1 MRINTVLQK
10 KYPVNSDMY
19 NKVESTKVCMMY
31 NELVQTIFEEL
42 KQSEAV
48 SIKNG
53 SLAVVVSSNY
63 EAQKIKL
70 YEFDI
75 IQNINQ
81 AIDTLQF
88 QVQRLQIRIR

>member
-1 MRINTVLQK
+1 
-10 KYPVNSDMY
+10 
-19 NKVESTKVCMMY
+19 
-31 NELVQTIFEEL
+31 LVDL
-42 KQSEAV
+42 KASEAV
-48 SIKNG
+48 SIQNG
-53 SLAVVVSSNY
+53 SLAIVVNSNY

-75 IQNINQ
+75 IQSLNQ

>member
-10 KYPVNSDMY
+10 KYPANSDMY
-19 NKVESTKVCMMY
+19 SKIESTKVCMLY
-31 NELVQTIFEEL
+31 NELVQTTFEEL
-42 KQSEAV
+42 KTSEAV
-48 SIKNG
+48 SLQHN
-53 SLAVVVSSNY
+53 SLAIVVNSHY

-75 IQNINQ
+75 IQNLNQ
-81 AIDTLQF
+81 ATDIVKF

>member
-10 KYPVNSDMY
+10 KYPAKSDMY
-19 NKVESTKVCMMY
+19 NKIESTKVCMLY
-31 NELVQTIFEEL
+31 NELVQTNFTDL
-42 KQSEAV
+42 KASEAV
-48 SIKNG
+48 SIQNG
-53 SLAVVVSSNY
+53 SLAIVVNSNY

-75 IQNINQ
+75 IQNLNQ
-81 AIDTLQF
+81 AINILQF

>member
-19 NKVESTKVCMMY
+19 NKVESTKVCMLY
-31 NELVQTIFEEL
+31 NELVQTIFDEL

-53 SLAVVVSSNY
+53 SLAVVVNSNY

-75 IQNINQ
+75 IQSLNQ
-81 AIDTLQF
+81 TIDTLQF

>member
-10 KYPVNSDMY
+10 KYPVSSDMY
-19 NKVESTKVCMMY
+19 NKIESTKVCMLY
-31 NELVQTIFEEL
+31 NELVQTTFEML
-42 KQSEAV
+42 KLSEAV
-48 SIKNG
+48 SIQNG
-53 SLAVVVSSNY
+53 SLAIVVNSHY

-75 IQNINQ
+75 IQNLNQ
-81 AIDTLQF
+81 TIDTLKF

>member
-31 NELVQTIFEEL
+31 NELVQTTFADL
-42 KQSEAV
+42 KNSEAV
-48 SIKNG
+48 SIQNG
-53 SLAVVVSSNY
+53 SLAIVVNSNY

-75 IQNINQ
+75 IQSLNQ

>member
-19 NKVESTKVCMMY
+19 NKVESTKVCMLY

-53 SLAVVVSSNY
+53 SLAVVVNSNY

-75 IQNINQ
+75 IQSLNQ

>member
-10 KYPVNSDMY
+10 KYPTNSDMY
-19 NKVESTKVCMMY
+19 SKVESTKVCMLY
-31 NELVQTIFEEL
+31 NELVQTTFEEL
-42 KQSEAV
+42 KSSEAV
-48 SIKNG
+48 SLQQG
-53 SLAVVVSSNY
+53 SLAVVVNSNY

-75 IQNINQ
+75 IQNLNK
-81 AIDTLQF
+81 ANTVDRF

>member
-10 KYPVNSDMY
+10 KYPSNSDMY
-19 NKVESTKVCMMY
+19 SKIESTKVCMLY
-31 NELVQTIFEEL
+31 NELVQTTFEEL
-42 KQSEAV
+42 KTSEAV
-48 SIKNG
+48 SLQHN
-53 SLAVVVSSNY
+53 SLAIVVNSHY

-75 IQNINQ
+75 IQNLNQ
-81 AIDTLQF
+81 ATDIVKF